1 MKCIIVL
8 EVQYFVFVKPFPKSC
23 KSKTKLTILFIAAIA
38 ILAEAAPDTSQ
49 TKIFWGRE
57 IAEWGIDA
65 GVAAFTLFYL
75 SNTPVWT
82 SRPLL
87 QTKTQGP
94 YKSETVSDLWLYPLG
109 AVMVGG
115 MAFMRNSDTGF
126 VNREYYCHAKGFIEA
141 AFVVLPF
148 VDEIVKHSVGKKRPD
163 YNAGMKLYSEGQN
176 IDTNDLRE
184 SFYSTHAAICYGMA
198 TYLSL
203 YLFRNVTG
211 NDAGDLAWK
220 IPVSACA
227 TGIATYIS
235 YTRVADNLHEPIDVV
250 AGGVC
255 GALVSAGMYFISDAR
270 VGKHT
275 IGLEVSPRRVSVDV
289 TY

>member
-1 MKCIIVL
+1 M
-8 EVQYFVFVKPFPKSC
+8 
-23 KSKTKLTILFIAAIA
+23 A
-38 ILAEAAPDTSQ
+38 ILVQAAPDTSQ
-49 TKIFWGRE
+49 TKISWGRE

-65 GVAAFTLFYL
+65 AVSAFTKFYL

-94 YKSETVSDLWLYPLG
+94 YKSETVNDLWLYPLG
-109 AVMVGG
+109 AAMVGG
-115 MAFMRNSDTGF
+115 MAFMPNSDTGF
-126 VNREYYCHAKGFIEA
+126 ISKEYYCHAKGFIEA
-141 AFVVLPF
+141 AFVVLPLI
-148 VDEIVKHSVGKKRPD
+148 DEIVKHSVGKKRPNYD
-163 YNAGMKLYSEGQN
+163 AGMKLYAQGQN

-203 YLFRNVTG
+203 YLFRNVSG
-211 NDAGDLAWK
+211 IDESGLAWK
-220 IPVSACA
+220 IPVAACA
-227 TGIATYIS
+227 AGIATYVS

-255 GALVSAGMYFISDAR
+255 GAIVSAGMYFVSDAR
-270 VGKHT
+270 VGKHK
-275 IGLEVSPRRVSVDV
+275 IGLEFSPRRVSVDV